1 MPTLGGRKM
10 RGEKRRE
17 EKNAERRKQ
26 QQTDALDAIY
36 ACEWVK
42 ERQWGKIVMA
52 VWIEEKKP
60 RFIVHN
66 SMMSRLFIDIMEV
79 ITKR

>member
-1 MPTLGGRKM
+1 MSTLGERKM

-17 EKNAERRKQ
+17 EKNAERWKQ

-52 VWIEEKKP
+52 VWIEEKK
-60 RFIVHN
+60 IGLSYIILWWVVC
-66 SMMSRLFIDIMEV
+66 LLI
-79 ITKR
+79 

>member
-36 ACEWVK
+36 ACE
-42 ERQWGKIVMA
+42 
-52 VWIEEKKP
+52 
-60 RFIVHN
+60 
-66 SMMSRLFIDIMEV
+66 
-79 ITKR
+79 